1 MRSCDAVT
9 IIVFSMSFLKPVFR
23 KLLTALI
30 TLLFSY
36 ASLTLTLL
44 SELYKDLLYT
54 STRFL
59 IKFSCRLTRLTRL
72 TRPTRLTRLDFKI
85 AILWK
90 WLWTFITWKRFLTS
104 VGSDMNFNIA
114 ISWKWLWTLITWKR
128 FLTSVGSSVN
138 FQITILWKWLWT
150 LITWKMFLT
159 NVGFSMNFK
168 MAILWKW
175 LLTLVTKKSF

>member
-1 MRSCDAVT
+1 MITCDAVT

-114 ISWKWLWTLITWKR
+114 ISWLWTLITWKR
-128 FLTSVGSSVN
+128 FLTSMGSSKYYQ
-138 FQITILWKWLWT
+138 FTMLLKCFRTLFTWKW
-150 LITWKMFLT
+150 FLA
-159 NVGFSMNFK
+159 SMDSS
-168 MAILWKW
+168 MPDQM
-175 LLTLVTKKSF
+175 KSCLNWF

>member
-1 MRSCDAVT
+1 MITCDAVT
-9 IIVFSMSFLKPVFR
+9 IIIFSMSFLKPVFR

-59 IKFSCRLTRLTRL
+59 IKFSCRLTRLTR
-72 TRPTRLTRLDFKI
+72 PTRLTRLDFKI

-104 VGSDMNFNIA
+104 VGSDMNLTSLFHENDFGHWSHGKGFSPFWFLLWIL
-114 ISWKWLWTLITWKR
+114 KWLFCKNDFGHWSQGK
-128 FLTSVGSSVN
+128 
-138 FQITILWKWLWT
+138 
-150 LITWKMFLT
+150 
-159 NVGFSMNFK
+159 GFSPFYESFNGYFVK
-168 MAILWKW
+168 T
-175 LLTLVTKKSF
+175 TLNTGHKETFYSSS